1 MEIVDKIPIE
11 LDTGEIIRTQKLGKV
26 REAEVD
32 ALVERAA
39 TLIESRAVYSLK
51 EVTRVGDDEV
61 QLEGGHTFKSL
72 VLADNLKQGQ
82 TVAVYAVTIG
92 PKLEKKASEVA
103 KSSILQSF
111 VFEKIAD
118 FAVSKA
124 RDYVKGLI
132 ESELG
137 GKVSSFGPG
146 TGTGILFD
154 IKQQKVLFKILDPMK
169 SIGVQL
175 SSSYLMIPRKSVS
188 GVFASIDE
196 EYVACQYCPKKC
208 DGRRAAFI
216 GKYRSINCEHKLP

>member
-1 MEIVDKIPIE
+1 
-11 LDTGEIIRTQKLGKV
+11 
-26 REAEVD
+26 
-32 ALVERAA
+32 
-39 TLIESRAVYSLK
+39 
-51 EVTRVGDDEV
+51 
-61 QLEGGHTFKSL
+61 
-72 VLADNLKQGQ
+72 
-82 TVAVYAVTIG
+82 
-92 PKLEKKASEVA
+92 
-103 KSSILQSF
+103 
-111 VFEKIAD
+111 
-118 FAVSKA
+118 
-124 RDYVKGLI
+124 LI

-216 GKYRSINCEHKLP
+216 GQYRSINCEHTLP